1 MFKWQWKGVVRKLA
15 GVFGLGVLVLS
26 LQYAFGVGACV

>member
-1 MFKWQWKGVVRKLA
+1 MAMKRCGVRKLA
-15 GVFGLGVLVLS
+15 SVFGLSVLVLS